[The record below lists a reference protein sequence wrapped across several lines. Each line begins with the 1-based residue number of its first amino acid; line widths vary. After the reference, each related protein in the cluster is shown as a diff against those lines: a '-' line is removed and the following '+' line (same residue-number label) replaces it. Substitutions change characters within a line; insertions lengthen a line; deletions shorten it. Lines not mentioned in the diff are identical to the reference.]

1 VPRARGGSYAQERR
15 NMGRSILVV
24 LLSVALGS
32 CVVDPISPNVWSLSR
47 TDSNSNEVYL
57 GGHLTLEA
65 CQRAGVELF
74 TEMRG
79 DSGILQ
85 CRLNCRTIKRND
97 PITCEATE
105 PVG

>member
-1 VPRARGGSYAQERR
+1 MS
-15 NMGRSILVV
+15 RSILVV
-24 LLSVALGS
+24 FLSVALGS

-47 TDSNSNEVYL
+47 TDANSNEVFL

-65 CQRAGVELF
+65 CQRAGVEWF

-79 DSGILQ
+79 DSGVLQ
-85 CRLNCRTIKRND
+85 CRLNCRKIKKDD
-97 PITCEATE
+97 PVMCDATE